1 MASWSSDTEN
11 ESCQT
16 DDSDGNY
23 IPGPHI
29 ISEPTEVATSL
40 SEHNTA
46 SASAINNDHDQQDL
60 GPYADEPIADE
71 EWLAK
76 YREKKQSYD
85 ERLGILQRRL
95 DGSEE
100 VRKWWVI

>member
-1 MASWSSDTEN
+1 MASSSSDTEN
-11 ESCQT
+11 GSCQT
-16 DDSDGNY
+16 DDSDWNY

-29 ISEPTEVATSL
+29 ISEPTEVETSL

-46 SASAINNDHDQQDL
+46 SASAMSNEHDEEHI
-60 GPYADEPIADE
+60 GSYADEPIADE

-95 DGSEE
+95 NGSEE
-100 VRKWWVI
+100 VRKW